1 MKFQLLSFI
10 LLLTSF
16 TIAFTIPSH
25 DLQHDVVLAP
35 RAITPGTNTTIP
47 DRKGGG
53 GGHGGGGGE
62 SGGGSS
68 GGGDSSSGG
77 DDSSSSSGST
87 SSGAHTGGS
96 GTSAGNALGVEKVY
110 ILMVA
115 GLVGMGVEVLG
126 SV

>member
-1 MKFQLLSFI
+1 MKFQLLSLM

-16 TIAFTIPSH
+16 TIAFTISSH
-25 DLQHDVVLAP
+25 DLQHDVVPAP

-62 SGGGSS
+62 SGGG
-68 GGGDSSSGG
+68 DSSSGG

-87 SSGAHTGGS
+87 SSGAHTSGS

-115 GLVGMGVEVLG
+115 GLVGMGVEFLG
-126 SV
+126 GV

>member
-1 MKFQLLSFI
+1 MKFQLLSLI

-16 TIAFTIPSH
+16 TTAFTIPSH

-62 SGGGSS
+62 SS

-87 SSGAHTGGS
+87 SSGAHTGS

-115 GLVGMGVEVLG
+115 GLVGIGVEVLG
-126 SV
+126 GA